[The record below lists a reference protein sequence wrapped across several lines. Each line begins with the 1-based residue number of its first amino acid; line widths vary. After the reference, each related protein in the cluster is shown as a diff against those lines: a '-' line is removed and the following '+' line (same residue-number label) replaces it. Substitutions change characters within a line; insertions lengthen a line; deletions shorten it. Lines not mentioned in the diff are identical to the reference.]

1 MMCSI
6 IRLVILCLVL
16 WAGYGEAGNL
26 PVSKNDRQ
34 SQYNCHQETKQ
45 EQLDRKSDELK
56 QIESGIPLMKAECS
70 KLSSQYELT
79 QIDIQQKKD
88 VYQKTKDE
96 YNKSASNA
104 DMFSEE
110 DLAKFLGN
118 YKNAQKE
125 LKISEDK
132 LRKIKN
138 EKEQIESKLN
148 ALIKEKKEREI
159 EILEIKAESYE
170 DELNKAVWVEGSGEC
185 IMDETKTMKDCEKL
199 ALEYARRDAVERGGK
214 SLLESV
220 TEIKMFEITKDDIKK
235 TSKVSIMDQDNTGDF
250 GKVKKIIIEDVI
262 KFTVTVRLKIQSV
275 TTYNPYREKLKDLR
289 KGKEAESP
297 LPEQDVESSTLTNK
311 LQESKKAEV
320 SPLPAERIECPL
332 EDKVW
337 KSDNAASVT
346 TCAWQMFRHDS
357 RHTGRS
363 PYNGPNR
370 PALKWRY

>member
-26 PVSKNDRQ
+26 PVSKNDKQ
-34 SQYNCHQETKQ
+34 TQETKQ

-56 QIESGIPLMKAECS
+56 QIESDIPLMKAECS

-88 VYQKTKDE
+88 VYQKTKDS
-96 YNKSASNA
+96 YTKSTSNA

-170 DELNKAVWVEGSGEC
+170 DELNKAVWVEGFGEC

-214 SLLESV
+214 S
-220 TEIKMFEITKDDIKK
+220 
-235 TSKVSIMDQDNTGDF
+235 
-250 GKVKKIIIEDVI
+250 
-262 KFTVTVRLKIQSV
+262 
-275 TTYNPYREKLKDLR
+275 
-289 KGKEAESP
+289 
-297 LPEQDVESSTLTNK
+297 
-311 LQESKKAEV
+311 
-320 SPLPAERIECPL
+320 
-332 EDKVW
+332 
-337 KSDNAASVT
+337 
-346 TCAWQMFRHDS
+346 
-357 RHTGRS
+357 
-363 PYNGPNR
+363 
-370 PALKWRY
+370 